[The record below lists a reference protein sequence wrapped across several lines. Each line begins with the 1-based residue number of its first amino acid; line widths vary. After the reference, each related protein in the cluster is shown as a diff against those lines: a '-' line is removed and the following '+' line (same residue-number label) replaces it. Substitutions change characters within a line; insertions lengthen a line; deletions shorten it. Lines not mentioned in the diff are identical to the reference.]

1 MRLSQLIETFDKFWP
16 VDGAESWDAPGL
28 VVGSPSADIK
38 RVLLSVDVTS
48 ELVSE
53 AIGEG
58 FDLVLA
64 HHPALLKGVNAL
76 ASDTSKGNLIAD
88 AIRGNLAIFAA
99 HTNADVVENGVSATL
114 ASLLGLRDARP
125 LVASSSPAVGH
136 GRIGV
141 LPEPTS
147 LGEFARFIA
156 NTLPATATGVRVA
169 GSYDQLIS
177 KVALCGGAGDSFIA
191 DATSAGADVY
201 VTADLRHH
209 PTQEAREQ
217 AIADGSQMALID
229 VSHWASEWLW
239 LDVAAQQLREAH
251 PSIEFSVSTL
261 RTDPWDF
268 VVTQ

>member
-1 MRLSQLIETFDKFWP
+1 MKLSQLIDTFESFWP
-16 VDGAESWDAPGL
+16 VEGAEGWDAPGL
-28 VVGSPSADIK
+28 LLGSPDSEIK

-48 ELVSE
+48 ELISE
-53 AIGEG
+53 AIADD

-64 HHPALLKGVNAL
+64 HHPALLKGVKAL
-76 ASDTSKGNLIAD
+76 SSDSAKGGIVVQ
-88 AIRGNLAIFAA
+88 AIKGNLAILAA

-114 ASLLGLRDARP
+114 AVALGLSEARP
-125 LVASSSPAVGH
+125 LVSGAEPSVGH
-136 GRIGV
+136 GRIGN
-141 LPEPTS
+141 LPEPIT
-147 LGEFARFIA
+147 LGEFARLIA
-156 NTLPATATGVRVA
+156 NTLPATASGVRVA

-177 KVALCGGAGDSFIA
+177 KVALCGGAGDAFIA
-191 DATSAGADVY
+191 DAASAGADVFL
-201 VTADLRHH
+201 TADLRHH

-251 PSIEFSVSTL
+251 PSVEFAVSTL